1 MLARNVSDLS
11 EKFRNSYFPENLAA
25 IKLLAKSEQKFP
37 IKAAVFRSTPASFI
51 FTFCKYT
58 RPILEG
64 GEMGVMVGFETSK
77 EIIYYLT

>member
-37 IKAAVFRSTPASFI
+37 IKAAVFRSTPASQPLSFLH
-51 FTFCKYT
+51 FVNTHVRYWK
-58 RPILEG
+58 G
-64 GEMGVMVGFETSK
+64 GKWGLWWGLK
-77 EIIYYLT
+77 QAKR